1 MKVKKLLAGLLS
13 AAMVLGTMAFPVFAE
28 DGGSDKYVAKIGG
41 QSYATISKAVEYIQE
56 NPELDN
62 EITILS
68 DISLDD
74 LAPVSS
80 LRSVTLIGTGTQTI
94 DFADKTQAIGAEITF
109 KNLIINEDNGNYN
122 GIQHCPKQLFDNCVI
137 NGQYWSYAQDTEF
150 KGCTFN
156 QTSSDAY
163 NIWTYAANDIRFKQ
177 CTFNSAGKSVLIYDE
192 NSKHVQNSTFDGC
205 TFIASAPVAG
215 KAAIEIDSSLVSR
228 YSVKIN
234 NCTANGFDN
243 GTVSGNKLWNNKKGN
258 NTTVTVDDEQIFPI
272 TVAKIGEN
280 KYYELADAMNDL
292 AANGGTLEF
301 LQEIDGSNYTTP
313 VRMTKDAVIK
323 SNGYSITDLKMPL
336 VETTGDIKL
345 IFNDVK
351 IDKADILVKNGAYAN
366 GLGIAAFVCYKN
378 LGTSDIKFNNCE
390 ITNSK
395 IIADEHDENIRSA
408 GFIGYYD
415 GGKVTVNGGKVEN
428 TTIEAVNGVGA
439 ITAFTD
445 KPLTVNGTVI
455 KNNTITSKENRIG
468 KTIIAG
474 SVIGTATVSAMSI
487 KATVSGNETTQNIG
501 GTQTPVTTI
510 YGRVINGAELTLEA
524 DSSFDKV
531 PFNDGDAVKLPNGY
545 ALDPKDNTV
554 KTLNAVLENNKE
566 LTDTEITDI
575 IEDVKVENADQAAE
589 IVKTIKAI
597 DKDVQKEITPEK
609 VEEIINAQD
618 KNTAL
623 DATTTSAAFSMDST
637 ISATVEEKADTTGV
651 NVVLTSGANNKVYD
665 VKAFENTVEKN
676 ETSTPVLVKIKTT
689 ETITKVLHDH
699 NGTVKEIPF
708 TQANGYVMFTMN
720 EFSNVALVPAVT
732 VSTEQAKLSFVP
744 HTSQPEGKAV
754 YDVVL
759 TGDNFDTVKN
769 FVSGDFVTTLTGTG
783 SKPFE
788 YVIEPINNEIV
799 VERIENSDGT
809 RKYHVNLNH
818 FDVNTSYTITED
830 TTHAKSVVIG
840 TMTVEGY
847 GAGSIV
853 VSNIQMNKHDATA
866 ENLAKEIT
874 TIAGEPAIFD
884 IAVPTRNLTVNVTF
898 PNTVKNNAK
907 TYQKM
912 WVTISGGD
920 LSAPIT
926 KELGNDVQGVSW
938 NGNGYTLT
946 NALTLDKTYTVT
958 VSGEGY
964 RTARYNVTMTDNK
977 TLNFWNNVKN
987 VAEAVEVENGV
998 GKDESK
1004 KNVTF
1009 LAGEIVKDNNINIYD
1024 LSAVVSYFGT
1034 NNNVNTSSAYAKYD
1048 LNRDGMIDSKDV
1060 AYVLVSW
1067 GK

>member
-1 MKVKKLLAGLLS
+1 MKVRKLLAGFLS

-28 DGGSDKYVAKIGG
+28 ETNTLIEVSDSGTLKAAVNNIAENG
-41 QSYATISKAVEYIQE
+41 TIKFT
-56 NPELDN
+56 N
-62 EITILS
+62 EITVTRDGGNDPGVITFTKNCTVDLNGQTLNTGDMLWFAGSAAVTFTSGADNGKIKFGDVS
-68 DISLDD
+68 DSLFRPDENG
-74 LAPVSS
+74 SFS
-80 LRSVTLIGTGTQTI
+80 IENITFTQTENAKVCYLFNMSGENSSI
-94 DFADKTQAIGAEITF
+94 DLKNCVLDNINTASYGGVICGNNRENTKASIENCQITNINGVAVFGGQVTVKDSEISATTPFKIARDNHYAVLSGKTTITGDTNKYNGNKIYAIG
-109 KNLIINEDNGNYN
+109 ED
-122 GIQHCPKQLFDNCVI
+122 
-137 NGQYWSYAQDTEF
+137 
-150 KGCTFN
+150 
-156 QTSSDAY
+156 
-163 NIWTYAANDIRFKQ
+163 
-177 CTFNSAGKSVLIYDE
+177 
-192 NSKHVQNSTFDGC
+192 
-205 TFIASAPVAG
+205 
-215 KAAIEIDSSLVSR
+215 
-228 YSVKIN
+228 
-234 NCTANGFDN
+234 
-243 GTVSGNKLWNNKKGN
+243 
-258 NTTVTVDDEQIFPI
+258 VTVDSRIPT
-272 TVAKIGEN
+272 TVPVATIGTTP
-280 KYYELADAMNDL
+280 YATLADAMNDL
-292 AANGGTLEF
+292 AANGGTLDF
-301 LQEIDGSNYTTP
+301 LQDIDGSNYTTP
-313 VRMTKDAVIK
+313 VKMTKDAVIN

-378 LGTSDIKFNNCE
+378 LGTPDITFNNCE

-395 IIADEHDENIRSA
+395 IIADEQNTEIRSA

-415 GGKVTVNGGKVEN
+415 GGNVTVNGGKVEN

-439 ITAFTD
+439 ITAYTT
-445 KPLTVNGTVI
+445 KLLTVNGTVI
-455 KNNTITSKENRIG
+455 KNNTITSKEDRVG

-487 KATVSGNETTQNIG
+487 KATVSGNNTTQNVG

-531 PFNDGDAVKLPNGY
+531 PFNDGDAVKFPNGY

-554 KTLNAVLENNKE
+554 KTLSAVLENNKD
-566 LTDTEITDI
+566 LTDKEITDI
-575 IEDVKVENADQAAE
+575 IEDVKVDTVEQAAKMVE
-589 IVKTIKAI
+589 TIKAI

-609 VEEIINAQD
+609 VEEIINAQAT
-618 KNTAL
+618 NTDL
-623 DATTTSAAFSMDST
+623 DEATKAAGFAMDNA
-637 ISATVEEKADTTGV
+637 ITVSVAEKEDTTGV
-651 NVVLTSGANNKVYD
+651 NVVLASGNNKVYN
-665 VKAFENTVEKN
+665 VTATENSVAVN
-676 ETSTPVLVKIKTT
+676 ETSTPVLIKIKTND
-689 ETITKVLHDH
+689 TITKVLHEH
-699 NGTVKEIPF
+699 NGVVKELPF
-708 TQANGYVMFTMN
+708 TQKDSYVMFTMN
-720 EFSNVALVPAVT
+720 EISNVALVPAVT
-732 VSTEQAKLSFVP
+732 VTSGQAKLSFVP
-744 HTSQPEGKAV
+744 KADQPEGKAV

-759 TGDNFDTVKN
+759 TGDEFATVKN

-799 VERIENSDGT
+799 VNYDTNPDGT

-818 FDVNTSYTITED
+818 FDVNTSYTKDED
-830 TTHAKSVVIG
+830 ATHENSVVIG

-853 VSNIQMNKHDATA
+853 VSDIQMNKHDDTA
-866 ENLAKEIT
+866 ENRAKEIN
-874 TIAGEPAIFD
+874 TIAGESAIFD

-898 PNTVKNNAK
+898 PNTVNNNAK
-907 TYQKM
+907 AYQDMK
-912 WVTISGGD
+912 VTISGGD

-926 KELGNDVQGVSW
+926 KELGNDVQGVHW
-938 NGNGYTLT
+938 NVDTYSLT
-946 NALTLDKTYTVT
+946 EKLTLDKTYTVT

-964 RTARYNVTMTDNK
+964 RTARYNVTMTGHK

-987 VAEAVEVENGV
+987 NAEVVEV

-1009 LAGEIVKDNNINIYD
+1009 LAGELVRDNQINIYD
-1024 LSAVVSYFGT
+1024 LSAVVSYFGESNLAT
-1034 NNNVNTSSAYAKYD
+1034 THPEYVKYD
-1048 LNRDGMIDSKDV
+1048 LNRDGKIDSRDI